1 MVRVKAHA
9 VKEAARLGI
18 DYVMHNCPGWSSS
31 GGPWITPE
39 YSMQKLTWSEIE
51 VVGGEQIDTLCLSLP
66 WS

>member
-1 MVRVKAHA
+1 MVRVKSTCR
-9 VKEAARLGI
+9 KEAARLGI

-51 VVGGEQIDTLCLSLP
+51 VVEESR
-66 WS
+66 